1 MSDYWTRRQ
10 AQRMFEYM
18 SEAEEVAD
26 QIAKLYLKSSGYLS
40 HELDKIY
47 NRFRRKHHLS
57 EAEARRLL
65 NKMRDKASLDELK
78 RVLREEK
85 DNAIKAELL
94 AELEAPAYQA
104 RLEHLQQKQNQI
116 DMVMR
121 EVYGQEKVHN
131 TSFYVDLANESFYKS
146 MFDLQ
151 QRAGYGFAF
160 SAISAEK
167 IDRVINSRWSG
178 MNYSDRIWSNTAGL
192 AQTLKE
198 ELLLS
203 LITGRTDRET
213 AEIIKDKFATG
224 ASNARRLVRTEAS
237 FLANEMEAE
246 SYKEC
251 GIERY
256 IYVATLDVR
265 TCKEDCAPLDRKDFP
280 VAERKVSVNYPP
292 MHPWCRCTTIAYISA
307 EDLARMKR
315 WARDPATGK
324 TMYVPAD
331 MTYEEW
337 HKKYVEGNPEAELQE
352 RMAKNRSKDRTQH
365 KSYRKI
371 LGDRIP
377 DRLDDFQRIKYS
389 KPDDYGIM
397 KAQVKGMGYY
407 DKALKAEPEITKQVK
422 AVAEQTGMHPA
433 GIENRIKGRE
443 SYLVKI
449 RRKYNPEGTS
459 YEVKDIIRYT
469 YTAPAD
475 EMTEKAMK
483 AIELFRKAGY
493 NTVEIKNSWLDSAD
507 PYKGVN
513 TTLRTLEGQPFE
525 LQYHTP
531 ESFSLKDVEMHTL
544 YEKARLLDK
553 NSEKRLKL
561 EDEMFSLSDQLI
573 PPKGIERLK

>member
-1 MSDYWTRRQ
+1 MSDYWSRRQ

-26 QIAKLYLKSSGYLS
+26 QIAKLYLKSSRYLS
-40 HELDKIY
+40 NELDKIFS
-47 NRFRRKHHLS
+47 RFRRKHHLS
-57 EAEARRLL
+57 EAEARQLL
-65 NKMRDKASLDELK
+65 NKMQDKASLDELK
-78 RVLREEK
+78 RVLRQEK
-85 DNAIKAELL
+85 DDAIKAELL

-104 RLEHLQQKQNQI
+104 RLEHLQQRQNQI

-121 EVYGQEKVHN
+121 DVYGQEKVRN
-131 TSFYVDLANESFYKS
+131 TSFYVDLANESFCKS
-146 MFDLQ
+146 MFDIQ

-178 MNYSDRIWSNTAGL
+178 MNYSDRIWKNTTGL

-213 AEIIKDKFATG
+213 AEIIQDKFATG

-265 TCKEDCAPLDRKDFP
+265 TCKEDCAPLDRKDFL

-292 MHPWCRCTTIAYISA
+292 MHPWCRCTTIAYIGT

-315 WARDPATGK
+315 WARDPVTGK

-337 HKKYVEGNPEAELQE
+337 HKSYVEGNPEAELQE

-365 KSYRKI
+365 KTYERL
-371 LGDRIP
+371 LGKDVP
-377 DRLDDFQRIKYS
+377 ERLDDFQRVKYTDAEKWQYMKLDYRRRNELS
-389 KPDDYGIM
+389 DHPELKLPD
-397 KAQVKGMGYY
+397 A
-407 DKALKAEPEITKQVK
+407 DKAVVSESKFTKYLFGGNNK
-422 AVAEQTGMHPA
+422 DGLP
-433 GIENRIKGRE
+433 KGKNFEER
-443 SYLVKI
+443 L
-449 RRKYNPEGTS
+449 
-459 YEVKDIIRYT
+459 
-469 YTAPAD
+469 
-475 EMTEKAMK
+475 
-483 AIELFRKAGY
+483 GY
-493 NTVEIKNSWLDSAD
+493 NIDNWRMLQKEIRGRASEY
-507 PYKGVN
+507 PVTFKGN
-513 TTLRTLEGQPFE
+513 EGFGNRYEQKII
-525 LQYHTP
+525 LYG
-531 ESFSLKDVEMHTL
+531 LKGKPANVVVGWIHRPDGTMSMTSTYIKEV
-544 YEKARLLDK
+544 
-553 NSEKRLKL
+553 
-561 EDEMFSLSDQLI
+561 
-573 PPKGIERLK
+573 

>member
-1 MSDYWTRRQ
+1 
-10 AQRMFEYM
+10 MFEYM
-18 SEAEEVAD
+18 AEAEEVAD
-26 QIAKLYLKSSGYLS
+26 DISKLYLKSSGYLS
-40 HELDKIY
+40 NELDKIFSRY
-47 NRFRRKHHLS
+47 RRKHHLS

-65 NKMRDKASLDELK
+65 SKMQDRASLDELK
-78 RVLREEK
+78 RVLSQEK
-85 DNAIKAELL
+85 DDAVKAELL

-146 MFDLQ
+146 MYDIQ
-151 QRAGYGFAF
+151 QRAGYGFSF
-160 SAISAEK
+160 SAVSAEK
-167 IDRVINSRWSG
+167 IDRVLNSRWSG
-178 MNYSDRIWSNTAGL
+178 MNYSDRIWRNTVGL

-203 LITGRTDRET
+203 LVTGRTDRET
-213 AEIIKDKFATG
+213 AEIIQNKFATG
-224 ASNARRLVRTEAS
+224 ASNARRLVRTEAT

-251 GIERY
+251 GIGHY

-265 TCKEDCAPLDRKDFP
+265 TCKEDCAPLDGKRFLLS
-280 VAERKVSVNYPP
+280 ERKIGENYPP
-292 MHPWCRCTTIAYISA
+292 MHPWCRCTTIADISNG
-307 EDLARMKR
+307 DLAQMKR
-315 WARDPATGK
+315 WARDPETGK
-324 TMYVPAD
+324 TMYVPAN

-389 KPDDYGIM
+389 KPDDYGVM
-397 KAQVKGMGYY
+397 KAQVKGIGYY
-407 DKALKAEPEITKQVK
+407 EKALQAEPEITKQVK
-422 AVAEQTGMHPA
+422 AVAEKTGMHPA

-443 SYLVKI
+443 SYLTKI
-449 RRKYNPEGTS
+449 KRKYNPEGTS

-475 EMTEKAMK
+475 EMTEKTMK
-483 AIELFRKAGY
+483 AIELFRQAGY
-493 NTVEIKNSWLDSAD
+493 NTVEVKNTWMDSSS

-513 TTLRTLEGQPFE
+513 TTLRTPDGQAFE

-531 ESFSLKDVEMHTL
+531 ESFSLKNAELHTL

-553 NSEKRLKL
+553 NSEERLKL
-561 EDEMFSLSDQLI
+561 EDEMFKLSDQLI

>member
-1 MSDYWTRRQ
+1 MSDYWIRRQ

-18 SEAEEVAD
+18 VEAEAVAD
-26 QIAKLYLKSSGYLS
+26 EISKLYLKSSGYLS
-40 HELDKIY
+40 HELDKIFS
-47 NRFRRKHHLS
+47 RFRRKHHLS

-65 NKMRDKASLDELK
+65 TKMRDKASLDELK

-85 DNAIKAELL
+85 DDAIKAELL

-121 EVYGQEKVHN
+121 EVYGQEKVRN

-146 MFDLQ
+146 MFDIQ
-151 QRAGYGFAF
+151 QCAGYGFSF
-160 SAISAEK
+160 GVVTAEK

-178 MNYSDRIWSNTAGL
+178 MNYSDRIWKNTTGL

-213 AEIIKDKFATG
+213 AEIIQDKFATG

-265 TCKEDCAPLDRKDFP
+265 TCKEDCAPLDRKDFL

-292 MHPWCRCTTIAYISA
+292 MHPWCRCTTIAYIGT

-315 WARDPATGK
+315 WARDPVTGK

-365 KSYRKI
+365 KTYARLLSK
-371 LGDRIP
+371 DVP
-377 DRLDDFQRIKYS
+377 ERLDDFQRVKYTDAEKWQYMKLDYRRRNELS
-389 KPDDYGIM
+389 DHPELKLPD
-397 KAQVKGMGYY
+397 A
-407 DKALKAEPEITKQVK
+407 DKAVVSESKFTKYLFGGNNK
-422 AVAEQTGMHPA
+422 DGLP
-433 GIENRIKGRE
+433 KGKNFEER
-443 SYLVKI
+443 L
-449 RRKYNPEGTS
+449 
-459 YEVKDIIRYT
+459 
-469 YTAPAD
+469 
-475 EMTEKAMK
+475 
-483 AIELFRKAGY
+483 GY
-493 NTVEIKNSWLDSAD
+493 NIDNWRMLQKEIRGRASEY
-507 PYKGVN
+507 PVTFKGN
-513 TTLRTLEGQPFE
+513 EGFGNRYEQKII
-525 LQYHTP
+525 LYG
-531 ESFSLKDVEMHTL
+531 LKGKPANVVVGWIHRPDGTMSMTSTYIKEV
-544 YEKARLLDK
+544 
-553 NSEKRLKL
+553 
-561 EDEMFSLSDQLI
+561 
-573 PPKGIERLK
+573 